1 MSSKGQIT
9 LEQNKIPRHV
19 AVIMDGNGRWA
30 KQRGLMRIFG
40 HRNAMKAVRETVEAA
55 AENGVEYL
63 TLYAFST
70 ENWSRPTDE
79 VNGLWELLIESL
91 HKELDVLQ
99 NNDISL
105 QAIGDIKSLPTAAQK
120 NLQKAIDIT
129 SSGKRMKLIL
139 ALSYSSRWEIINA
152 VKEIAKKAYNH
163 EINPDDIDAEMF
175 SSMLCTAG
183 IPDPELMIRTSGE
196 QRISNYLLWQLAYA
210 ELYFTPKLWPD
221 FRKDDFI
228 EALYSFQ
235 QRERRFGKTGDQ
247 IVAEQNPQQ

>member
-1 MSSKGQIT
+1 
-9 LEQNKIPRHV
+9 
-19 AVIMDGNGRWA
+19 
-30 KQRGLMRIFG
+30 MR
-40 HRNAMKAVRETVEAA
+40 
-55 AENGVEYL
+55 
-63 TLYAFST
+63 
-70 ENWSRPTDE
+70 
-79 VNGLWELLIESL
+79 
-91 HKELDVLQ
+91 
-99 NNDISL
+99 
-105 QAIGDIKSLPTAAQK
+105 
-120 NLQKAIDIT
+120 
-129 SSGKRMKLIL
+129 LIL

-163 EINPDDIDAEMF
+163 EIKPDDIDAEMF

-221 FRKDDFI
+221 FRKEDFI
-228 EALYSFQ
+228 EALHTFQ